1 MDLEICQQYLRIFH
15 SHSVGVSVFSRLLK
29 EFGTL
34 RRLVS
39 LSESALSAL
48 GLSCGQIETVL
59 SPVSSVGVEKQ
70 IDADLEW
77 NSRPENSI
85 VYYEDEDYPKLLQE
99 IDSAPPLL
107 YVTGSLSTLAATN
120 FSIVGSRKASSY
132 GRRNAYW
139 IAQELSAA
147 GLQICSGLALGVD
160 TQAHRGALDSNA
172 TTIAVMGTGA
182 DRIYPVTNAGLAKRI
197 SENGALVSEFP
208 LGVAPRAENFP
219 RRNRIISGLSLG
231 TLVVEANA
239 RSGSL
244 ITSRFAMEQNREVF
258 AFPGPI
264 TNQQCRGCHHLI
276 KQGASLVEEPV
287 DILEEL
293 GINHPLVSAENS
305 GIKAVKN
312 QAPSLSAKGRL
323 VLNTIGDQG
332 SLFQSILDDSKL
344 DVQELNLHLMQ
355 LEMAALIY
363 LEGGRYYRVC

>member
-15 SHSVGVSVFSRLLK
+15 SHSLSVSVFSRLLK

-34 RRLVS
+34 QKLVS
-39 LSESALSAL
+39 LSESALRAL
-48 GLSCGQIETVL
+48 GLGRGQIETIL
-59 SPVSSVGVEKQ
+59 SPLSSVEALQQ

-77 NSRPENSI
+77 NSRPENAI
-85 VYYEDEDYPKLLQE
+85 VYYENKDYPKLLQE

-107 YVTGSLSTLAATN
+107 YVTGAVASLAATN

-160 TQAHRGALDSNA
+160 TQAHLGALDSNA

-182 DRIYPVTNAGLAKRI
+182 DKIYPAANAELAKRI

-208 LGVAPRAENFP
+208 LGVAPKAANFP
-219 RRNRIISGLSLG
+219 RRNRIISGISLG
-231 TLVVEANA
+231 TLVVEANT

-244 ITSRFAMEQNREVF
+244 ITSRFAIEQNREVF
-258 AFPGPI
+258 AFPGSI
-264 TNQQCRGCHHLI
+264 SSQQCRGCHHLI
-276 KQGASLVEEPV
+276 KQGAKLVEEPI

-293 GINHPLVSAENS
+293 RINHSLVCAETRDTETR
-305 GIKAVKN
+305 KN
-312 QAPSLSAKGRL
+312 QALNLSAKERL
-323 VLNTIGDQG
+323 VLTTIGDQG
-332 SLFQSILDDSKL
+332 SLFQSLLDDSKL
-344 DVQELNLHLMQ
+344 DVQELNLHLLQ
-355 LEMAALIY
+355 LEMAGLTC